1 MLFFAREIQGTF
13 APSRRENRRPTAMT
27 EEGETTEPE
36 LMKPWEVCAEFEAD
50 LTLEMSDGSG
60 SVRVNRIVLSTYSTL
75 VRTVLANCDPESS
88 EPIPIVGFSLAQVET
103 LLRIMYQNVLPRD
116 RYSVEYDIF
125 AVVTQTWALA
135 NYMACEKILD
145 DMRILMKIRVKD
157 LVAKT
162 SSYIL
167 VRTNIDKMF
176 PAFDALVVIESS
188 LSDNASP
195 VWDDNELTILFRCVN
210 YGGPAVTF
218 SKDHV
223 RRLRPQSVMQML
235 MIATYNHEMK
245 CSESLWQPLLKVGR
259 TH

>member
-1 MLFFAREIQGTF
+1 
-13 APSRRENRRPTAMT
+13 MT
-27 EEGETTEPE
+27 EEGETALT
-36 LMKPWEVCAEFEAD
+36 KPWENCAEFEAD

-60 SVRVNRIVLSTYSTL
+60 SVRVNHFILSTYSTL
-75 VRTVLANCDPESS
+75 VRTVLTNCAPESC

-162 SSYIL
+162 SSYN
-167 VRTNIDKMF
+167 RTNIDKMF

-235 MIATYNHEMK
+235 MIATYNHEVK
-245 CSESLWQPLLKVGR
+245 CTESLWQPLLKVGR

>member
-1 MLFFAREIQGTF
+1 
-13 APSRRENRRPTAMT
+13 MT
-27 EEGETTEPE
+27 EEGEKTLT
-36 LMKPWEVCAEFEAD
+36 KPWEGCAEFEAD

-75 VRTVLANCDPESS
+75 VRTVLANCAPESS

-103 LLRIMYQNVLPRD
+103 LLRIMYQNVLPRN

-135 NYMACEKILD
+135 NYMACDKILD

-162 SSYIL
+162 TDKWDWESYL
-167 VRTNIDKMF
+167 PKMF

-210 YGGPAVTF
+210 YAGKYGTF

-235 MIATYNHEMK
+235 MITSCNHAMK
-245 CSESLWQPLLKVGR
+245 TDRGLWNPDFEVGQPYQSDTDPEFDTDSETDPER
-259 TH
+259 